1 MLDTHEIL
9 VGRMAGRR
17 EEEVFTKHL
26 LGTKEKN
33 QPRYSFI
40 HRQVV
45 KTALCQTVLGPQEP
59 TS

>member
-17 EEEVFTKHL
+17 EEEVFKKHL

-33 QPRYSFI
+33 NQDIHSFI
-40 HRQVV
+40 DKLLRQPC
-45 KTALCQTVLGPQEP
+45 ARLF
-59 TS
+59 